1 MQRWFAEFGSRN
13 KDDKGDLQ
21 KMKKKKNMVVG
32 SPFLRYVGDFCL
44 RQ

>member
-21 KMKKKKNMVVG
+21 KMKKKNMVVG